1 MKIDLVNYSEKSF
14 ALFGDTK
21 EIKDYLKNLGGKFN
35 PYLNFEGGKKAGW
48 IFSNNAKSK
57 VELFLKSYSSVNDS
71 NAITVPII
79 KNNAPIYDLDLFN
92 VKSSLEYR
100 ILEYAKPISFISWA
114 SVTGL
119 GQKDLSIKNRNLI
132 KADAVHVSTLANSLI
147 VDWQLNLE
155 ETDLIEMICNLYYDY
170 ANATNYYNDV
180 CRLYEMDVERQM
192 LQYAS

>member
-1 MKIDLVNYSEKSF
+1 MKIELIEYSEKSF
-14 ALFGDTK
+14 ALFGGTK
-21 EIKDYLKNLGGKFN
+21 QIKAELMELGGKFN
-35 PYLNFEGGKKAGW
+35 PFLKYNNDKKAGW
-48 IFSNNAKSK
+48 IFSNNARNK
-57 VELFLKSYSSVNDS
+57 VNAFLSGYSAVNDS
-71 NAITVPII
+71 VSTCVPIV

-92 VKSSLEYR
+92 IKSSLEYR

-132 KADAVHVSTLANSLI
+132 KADAIHVSTLANSLI
-147 VDWQLNLE
+147 VDWGLNLDE
-155 ETDLIEMICNLYYDY
+155 SDLIEMICNLYYDY